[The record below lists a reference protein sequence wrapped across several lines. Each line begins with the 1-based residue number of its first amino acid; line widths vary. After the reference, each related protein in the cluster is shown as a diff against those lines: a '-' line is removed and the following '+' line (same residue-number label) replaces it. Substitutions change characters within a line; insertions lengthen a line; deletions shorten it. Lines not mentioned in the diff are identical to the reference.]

1 MENEIIV
8 CKRCA
13 CNLRLP
19 LNKGILVVT
28 CPKCKYEF
36 QFDSG
41 PKPINTDR
49 ETDYTNSTYKAKELT
64 SRKVMICRLT
74 HLYKDW
80 NVRGIGNMLKD
91 NTPVHIFVDDKDQ
104 GALPKDDLMI
114 VSLNYDSHILK
125 CTTFGTKYVIPAGN
139 EHYEAYYFNKA
150 LQIGPVQDQFRDE
163 LIMFVLKMFRGKGIR
178 ERMMDLN
185 NRNHNVKIS
194 VEHDGIR
201 LSWDL
206 VKPQGIKQWISGMHE
221 EKISYRQMGITPLMC
236 EKQPSG
242 YWNYIQTKVED
253 AIVMDEEADMEKYL
267 LGIRMRTEHRLY

>member
-41 PKPINTDR
+41 SKPINVDR
-49 ETDYTNSTYKAKELT
+49 EVHYADSTYETKELT
-64 SRKVMICRLT
+64 SRTVAINRLT
-74 HLYKDW
+74 HTYKGW
-80 NVRGIGNMLKD
+80 NFYGVKNKLAD
-91 NTPVHIFVDDKDQ
+91 NKSVHIFVDDKDQ

-125 CTTFGTKYVIPAGN
+125 CASHGGQYTIPAGT
-139 EHYEAYYFNKA
+139 EHYEAYYFNNA
-150 LQIGPVQDQFRDE
+150 LQIGPVEDQFRDE
-163 LIMFVLKMFRGKGIR
+163 LIMFALKIFRGKGIK
-178 ERMMDLN
+178 ERMTDLN
-185 NRNHNVKIS
+185 NRDHNVKLS
-194 VEHDGIR
+194 VDQEGIR
-201 LSWDL
+201 LSWNV
-206 VKPQGIKQWISGMHE
+206 VKPQGIKQWVSGMNE
-221 EKISYRQMGITPLMC
+221 EKISYRQMGITPLLR